1 MHFRSPSSEISEKI
15 EERKSL
21 NEVITERVVISDSQA
36 VSEDNSWGEGGGDKG
51 SQCTTTTS
59 R

>member
-21 NEVITERVVISDSQA
+21 NEVITERVVISDSRA

-51 SQCTTTTS
+51 SQ
-59 R
+59 